1 MTKAQIWV
9 AIFLGVFVILFFA
22 QRLLQNDV
30 PAPAASSKISMGT
43 EPASTEATG
52 ESLIGE
58 LGCVNCHGND
68 LGGTAMGPSLHSL
81 TSVYTKEQLVA
92 YLQNPSS
99 QAGSDRYKLMSQKF
113 SGAMPSF
120 RNRDIHELE
129 KIADVLL
136 SIHE

>member
-9 AIFLGVFVILFFA
+9 AAFLVVFVILFFA
-22 QRLLQNDV
+22 QRLLQNDA
-30 PAPAASSKISMGT
+30 PAPAMSSQISMGV
-43 EPASTEATG
+43 PQAATEATG

-68 LGGTAMGPSLHSL
+68 LGGTAMGPSLHGL
-81 TSVYTKEQLVA
+81 ASVYSKEQIVA
-92 YLQNPSS
+92 YLQDPSS
-99 QAGSDRYKLMSQKF
+99 QAGSDRYKLMSQRF

-120 RNRDIHELE
+120 RNRDVHELE